1 MTWIVGMDLHPHGTG
16 ALHFAGRLAA
26 RSGAPEHFVAMHV
39 LEEEHLRAV
48 LRLQHLD
55 EVVDAAY
62 ADLQALLRREGFS
75 HVVGDVQ
82 VVQDLYAADGLER
95 ACARLGAD
103 GIIVGRAAPRRSHR
117 IVRLG
122 RVTRQ
127 LLRRGCAPVVV
138 VPPDLRGDDLGQGE
152 IMALTELREESL
164 PACRLAAELAGVR
177 PFLGARLE
185 TPVGPHEPRLA
196 LWGPP
201 LVLAAAGLL
210 LGLAP
215 QPASAVVG
223 AAARA
228 VLPGGGAVEL
238 APWHAPGW
246 PMALGVA
253 GLLLGGAAWHWRLG
267 LRRLDA
273 AAGGGA
279 SWGPSRGYE
288 PALGGLL
295 RGAAIQTRSLQS
307 GSLRRYL
314 HVILL
319 AALAVTAAALLAPGG
334 WPDPLIRPEVRLHE
348 AGLAA
353 LVVASAVVAVRSRSR
368 LRAIAAMGVV
378 GYGIALVFLLYG
390 APDLAMTQ
398 FVVETLTVVVFVSA
412 FHRLPQYAALS
423 TRAAR
428 LVDLAISGAFGALMA
443 GLVLAAS
450 SVDLAERISPYFV
463 ENGVEKAHGR
473 NIVNVILV
481 DFRALDTLGEIT
493 VIAIAGFGVLALLG
507 LRGGTEGRP

>member
-1 MTWIVGMDLHPHGTG
+1 VERDLKRILAYSTVATLGLLVLMLGIGTPAAASAALAFLLAHALYKGALFLVAGAVEHGTG
-16 ALHFAGRLAA
+16 TRDVERLGGLGRAMPFTAMAGVAAGLSMAGLPPLLGFASKELVYAAALEAGPWAVLAA
-26 RSGAPEHFVAMHV
+26 WASVLAGGSLACVA
-39 LEEEHLRAV
+39 L
-48 LRLQHLD
+48 
-55 EVVDAAY
+55 
-62 ADLQALLRREGFS
+62 
-75 HVVGDVQ
+75 
-82 VVQDLYAADGLER
+82 
-95 ACARLGAD
+95 
-103 GIIVGRAAPRRSHR
+103 
-117 IVRLG
+117 
-122 RVTRQ
+122 
-127 LLRRGCAPVVV
+127 
-138 VPPDLRGDDLGQGE
+138 
-152 IMALTELREESL
+152 
-164 PACRLAAELAGVR
+164 LAGVR
-177 PFLGARLE
+177 PFLGARLA

-215 QPASAVVG
+215 QSASAVVG

-319 AALAVTAAALLAPGG
+319 AALAITAAALLAPGG

-378 GYGIALVFLLYG
+378 GYGIALVFLFYG

-398 FVVETLTVVVFVSA
+398 FVVETLTVVVLVSA
-412 FHRLPQYAALS
+412 FHRLPRYAALS

-450 SVDLAERISPYFV
+450 SVDLAEKISPYFV